1 MVPDILAI
9 PFIYLSSANLR
20 DVFISNVQCY
30 VALFHLLLI
39 IALCTFLHP
48 LEVISFDPS
57 SFLLRHTGLPI
68 LSLSYLQSLNLHA
81 MTAWCHSFNHMQAFF
96 SPTFWAKTIYY
107 SPICILLFFHSCRI
121 FSWLHIMNM
130 TFPSLP
136 CSSVWPCD
144 QVLADAM

>member
-1 MVPDILAI
+1 MIPDILAI

-39 IALCTFLHP
+39 IALCAFLHP

-68 LSLSYLQSLNLHA
+68 LSLSYLQSLNIHA
-81 MTAWCHSFNHMQAFF
+81 MTAWCHSFIHSIIRRHF
-96 SPTFWAKTIYY
+96 SPPL
-107 SPICILLFFHSCRI
+107 SEQRLFIIPLFP
-121 FSWLHIMNM
+121 FSSFS
-130 TFPSLP
+130 TAVEF
-136 CSSVWPCD
+136 
-144 QVLADAM
+144 LAGCT